1 MQICF
6 CPSQLDPL
14 TSDWRALPPMPS
26 PRCLFSIGESANMLF
41 AVAGKDLQTNESLD
55 TVMCYDVE
63 SVVLFYLSLFRS
75 LSELALPLF
84 SPSLT
89 LFATKKKP

>member
-1 MQICF
+1 
-6 CPSQLDPL
+6 
-14 TSDWRALPPMPS
+14 
-26 PRCLFSIGESANMLF
+26 MLF

-63 SVVLFYLSLFRS
+63 SVVLFYLSLFLSR
-75 LSELALPLF
+75 SELALTLF

-89 LFATKKKP
+89 PFAKKKKPPGDNNHQNFYQTPFNCCELLTMY